1 MRTEA
6 VLRNRISFVSS
17 LLGKVDRD
25 IITCTDSQVCVL
37 QIGRRALISEL
48 TDLSRE
54 VRAMR
59 EAYILVRGR

>member
-25 IITCTDSQVCVL
+25 LVACDPSNAPAL
-37 QIGRRALISEL
+37 AIGRQALVAEL

>member
-1 MRTEA
+1 MRNEA
-6 VLRNRISFVSS
+6 VLRSRISFVSS

-25 IITCTDSQVCVL
+25 LVACTDSQIAVL
-37 QIGRRALISEL
+37 AIGRQALISEL

-59 EAYILVRGR
+59 EAYIKMQGR

>member
-6 VLRNRISFVSS
+6 VLRNRIQFCAT

-25 IITCTDSQVCVL
+25 IIACTDSQIAVL
-37 QIGRRALISEL
+37 SIGRQALVAEL

-59 EAYILVRGR
+59 EAYILIKGR